1 MQITIS
7 LFLLFTIIVGILLFM
22 KRLRAAAFL
31 VSAVWGFLLAQT
43 TAAPGVNSF
52 LSDLARL
59 LGAK

>member
-7 LFLLFTIIVGILLFM
+7 LFLLFTIIVGTLLFM

-43 TAAPGVNSF
+43 TAAPGVNNF

-59 LGAK
+59 LGAR